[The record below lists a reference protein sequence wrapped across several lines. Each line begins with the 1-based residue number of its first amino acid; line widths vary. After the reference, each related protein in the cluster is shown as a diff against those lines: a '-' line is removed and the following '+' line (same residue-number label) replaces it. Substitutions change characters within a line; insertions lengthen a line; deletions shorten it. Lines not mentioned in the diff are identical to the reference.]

1 MSKHWYN
8 NGQSQR
14 LFNLNQQ
21 PEGWVPGMLK
31 SNSNNKGKHFYTNQ
45 QGDRI
50 LLRDGDEIP
59 EGFKRGFGNYS
70 SQELD
75 NRRKKLK
82 VTLFQKY
89 GIEAD
94 NIFQIPQIKEKIK
107 QISFERYGVSNPGNS
122 ESAQQKFRQTCLK
135 KYGSKHFAQSE
146 CYKNKLASRSEDQI
160 QEISRKQYLT
170 HLKNNSFNISKP
182 EDLYYE
188 YLLSIY
194 DKNDILRQYRSDKY
208 PFSCDFYIKSEDLY
222 IECNYSWTHGPHPFN
237 KDNKEDLQLLKQ
249 WEIKSK
255 FSDYYKQAIYT
266 WTDLDV
272 RKQKIAKDNN
282 LNYYVLY
289 N

>member
-8 NGQSQR
+8 NGQQQR

-21 PEGWVPGMLK
+21 PDGWVPGMLK
-31 SNSNNKGKHFYTNQ
+31 LDSNNKGKHFYTNNS
-45 QGDRI
+45 GDRI
-50 LLRDGDEIP
+50 LLKDGDEIP

-70 SQELD
+70 LQELD
-75 NRRKKLK
+75 TRHEKLK
-82 VTLFQKY
+82 ATLFQKY
-89 GIEAD
+89 GIESD

-107 QISFERYGVSNPGNS
+107 QVSLDRYGVSNPGNS

-135 KYGSKHFAQSE
+135 RYGSEHFAQSE
-146 CYKNKLASRSEDQI
+146 YYKSKLASRSQDQI

-170 HLKNNSFNISKP
+170 HLKNNSFNTSKP

-188 YLLSIY
+188 YLLTIY
-194 DKNDILRQYRSDKY
+194 DKDDIVRQYRSDKY
-208 PFSCDFYIKSEDLY
+208 PFNCDFYIISEDLY

-237 KDNKEDLQLLKQ
+237 EDSDEDRELLKQ
-249 WEIKSK
+249 WELKSEN
-255 FSDYYKQAIYT
+255 SDYYKQAIYT
-266 WTDLDV
+266 WTNLDV